1 MLPHI
6 IKEVSAKSDSDYHS
20 APENTG
26 AELRCFRARKTF
38 CEKIPRSFAARV
50 FYT

>member
-20 APENTG
+20 AAQKTSG
-26 AELRCFRARKTF
+26 VFGRAKH
-38 CEKIPRSFAARV
+38 CDKIPRSFAARV